1 VSITHTESSSFD
13 GEEIMEKE
21 QTLKILNALANGIH
35 PATGEVFA
43 ADSAYQHPDTVRAL
57 FDAVRA
63 VEGSRGE
70 GTSERRT
77 GEMPANT
84 FVRWTPEEEERLAA
98 GFDAGKTS
106 AELAKLH
113 NRSRAAIEARLL
125 KLGKI
130 DASALTVQLRYGGR
144 NADAAQPPGA

>member
-1 VSITHTESSSFD
+1 
-13 GEEIMEKE
+13 MEKE
-21 QTLKILNALANGIH
+21 QALKILNALANGVH

-57 FDAVRA
+57 FEAVRTM
-63 VEGSRGE
+63 EGNGPAAAA
-70 GTSERRT
+70 ERKT
-77 GEMPANT
+77 ADIPANT
-84 FVRWTPEEEERLAA
+84 FVRWTPDEEERLAA
-98 GFDAGKTS
+98 GFDVGRTS

-130 DASALTVQLRYGGR
+130 DVSALTVQLRYR
-144 NADAAQPPGA
+144 PKAADDMPTAER

>member
-1 VSITHTESSSFD
+1 
-13 GEEIMEKE
+13 MER
-21 QTLKILNALANGIH
+21 QHALKILNALANGVH

-57 FDAVRA
+57 FEAIRA
-63 VEGSRGE
+63 LEVPETTNSRVNGD
-70 GTSERRT
+70 
-77 GEMPANT
+77 MPTNT

-98 GFDAGKTS
+98 GFEAGRSS

-130 DASALTVQLRYGGR
+130 DVSGLTVQLRYR
-144 NADAAQPPGA
+144 NANE

>member
-1 VSITHTESSSFD
+1 MD
-13 GEEIMEKE
+13 RE
-21 QTLKILNALANGIH
+21 QAVKILNALANGVH

-43 ADSAYQHPDTVRAL
+43 ADSPYQHPDTVRAL
-57 FDAVRA
+57 FEAVRA
-63 VEGSRGE
+63 MESGRPAPAPGE
-70 GTSERRT
+70 ERKS
-77 GEMPANT
+77 GDMPANT

-98 GFDAGKTS
+98 AFDAGRTS

-130 DASALTVQLRYGGR
+130 DVSALTVQLRYLPK
-144 NADAAQPPGA
+144 NADGAHA

>member
-1 VSITHTESSSFD
+1 MD
-13 GEEIMEKE
+13 RE
-21 QTLKILNALANGIH
+21 QAVKILNALANGVH

-43 ADSAYQHPDTVRAL
+43 ADSPYQHPDTVRAL
-57 FDAVRA
+57 FEAVRA
-63 VEGSRGE
+63 MESGRSAPVP
-70 GTSERRT
+70 SEERK
-77 GEMPANT
+77 GGDMPANT

-98 GFDAGKTS
+98 AFDAGRTS

-130 DASALTVQLRYGGR
+130 DVSALTVQLRYLPK
-144 NADAAQPPGA
+144 NADGAHA